1 MSKDITKGQVLIDDL
16 SATLKEKIGAEILRR
31 GLNQVE
37 VTKQF
42 KISKIDLYNLIT
54 GRGSVPLARV
64 IMLAADL
71 DIKMDFQIG

>member
-1 MSKDITKGQVLIDDL
+1 MSKDITKGQVLIDDI
-16 SATLKEKIGAEILRR
+16 SATLKEKIGAEIMRR

-71 DIKMDFQIG
+71 DIKMEFNIG

>member
-1 MSKDITKGQVLIDDL
+1 MSKDITKGQVLIDDI
-16 SATLKEKIGAEILRR
+16 SSTLKEKIGAEILRR

-71 DIKMDFQIG
+71 DIKMEFNIG